1 MVDHKNK
8 KQKAVSDLENKFPL
22 DILEPLQEI
31 IDLVPEQKRHAVID
45 KFRFLFYER
54 HYKGIIPSPDDLKK
68 YNEVIPNGADR
79 LTRLAEEQS
88 KHRQELEK
96 KVITSQIKQ
105 SSTGQWMAF
114 IIAIFS
120 LSITAYLSLN
130 GQTTVASILA
140 STTIIGLASV
150 FVLGKKSQK
159 KDLEEK
165 S

>member
-1 MVDHKNK
+1 M
-8 KQKAVSDLENKFPL
+8 
-22 DILEPLQEI
+22 
-31 IDLVPEQKRHAVID
+31 
-45 KFRFLFYER
+45 
-54 HYKGIIPSPDDLKK
+54 
-68 YNEVIPNGADR
+68 
-79 LTRLAEEQS
+79 AEEQS

-96 KVITSQIKQ
+96 KVIFSQIKQ

-120 LSITAYLSLN
+120 LSITAYLSMN

-159 KDLEEK
+159 KDLEDK